1 VLDDDDAEAAAVLFD
16 HDVVDGM
23 PVALFLRR
31 LSDLMENASGL

>member
-1 VLDDDDAEAAAVLFD
+1 MTVAFD

-31 LSDLMENASGL
+31 LTGLMERAEGL